1 MSDGRTPLRTG
12 HARLG
17 SVARYGMIVGVVGL
31 VLVAIGVATE
41 PRRALAAYIFGY
53 ATVFT
58 IVIGALIQVM
68 LSHVTGARW
77 FTVMRRLT
85 LDVTGAIPALALL
98 AIPFLVGVRALYPW
112 ADPAALPPDA
122 RALIARKDAW
132 LNVPFFVARSVVYL
146 AAWIAVAW
154 SLRRAAHAQ
163 DHALGDAAVRATRRL
178 RRVSSIGLVV
188 VALTLTFAAF
198 DWLMSL
204 EPTWYS
210 TIYGVYVFAG
220 GYLAALALVAVVGY
234 VGSRG
239 VAAEGGAVTSEH
251 FGALGQ
257 LLLTFVIFWAYIA
270 FAQYLIIWIGDVPHD
285 VSWYVVRSRGSW
297 GVLALIV
304 GIGQFAIPFVVL
316 LSRTLKRRPGF
327 LAALGGWLLAMHLLE
342 VYWLVLPAIDPSGVS
357 VSWVDVAALLM
368 VGGFALAVAC
378 WRARREPALPLGDPY
393 LARALH
399 YVEP

>member
-1 MSDGRTPLRTG
+1 MTDGRMALRTG

-17 SVARYGMIVGVVGL
+17 SVARYAMVAGVVGL
-31 VLVAIGVATE
+31 VLFAIGVTIE
-41 PRRALAAYIFGY
+41 PRRALAAYVFGY

-77 FTVMRRLT
+77 FTVLRRLT
-85 LDVTGAIPALALL
+85 LDVTGAVPILALL
-98 AIPFLVGVRALYPW
+98 AIPFLAGVRILYPW
-112 ADPAALPPDA
+112 ADPAALPPDV
-122 RALIARKDAW
+122 RALIARKAAW

-146 AAWIAVAW
+146 VAWIAVAW
-154 SLRRAAHAQ
+154 SLRRAARAQ
-163 DHALGDAAVRATRRL
+163 DHALGETAVRATRRL
-178 RRVSSIGLVV
+178 RRSSAIGLVV

-239 VAAEGGAVTSEH
+239 IAAEGGTVTSEH

-270 FAQYLIIWIGDVPHD
+270 FAQFLIIWIGDIPREVT
-285 VSWYVVRSRGSW
+285 WYAVRARGGW

-304 GIGQFAIPFVVL
+304 GIGQFAIPFVLL
-316 LSRTLKRRPGF
+316 LSRNLKRHPAF
-327 LAALGGWLLAMHLLE
+327 LAGLAAWLLAMHVLE
-342 VYWLVLPAIDPSGVS
+342 VYWLVLPAIDPAGVS

-368 VGGFALAVAC
+368 IGGFAMAAAC
-378 WRARREPALPLGDPY
+378 WRARRDPSLPLGDPY
-393 LARALH
+393 LARALR

>member
-1 MSDGRTPLRTG
+1 
-12 HARLG
+12 
-17 SVARYGMIVGVVGL
+17 MIAGVVGL
-31 VLVAIGVATE
+31 VLVAIGVAVE
-41 PRRALAAYIFGY
+41 PRRALAAYVFGY

-77 FTVMRRLT
+77 FTVLRRLT
-85 LDVTGAIPALALL
+85 LNVTGAIPVLALL
-98 AIPFLVGVRALYPW
+98 AIPFLAGVRVVYPW

-122 RALIARKDAW
+122 RALLLRKAAW
-132 LNVPFFVARSVVYL
+132 LNVPFFVARSVLYL
-146 AAWIAVAW
+146 GAWIAVAW
-154 SLRRAAHAQ
+154 SLRRAARAQ
-163 DHALGDAAVRATRRL
+163 DHALGDTAVRVTRRL
-178 RRVSSIGLVV
+178 RTLSSVGLVV

-234 VGSRG
+234 VASRG
-239 VAAEGGAVTSEH
+239 IAAEGGAVTSEH

-285 VSWYVVRSRGSW
+285 VSWYVVRSSDSW
-297 GVLALIV
+297 GVLGLIV
-304 GIGQFAIPFVVL
+304 GIGQFAIPFVL
-316 LSRTLKRRPGF
+316 LLPRNLKRRPRF
-327 LAALGGWLLAMHLLE
+327 LAGLGGWLLAMHLLE
-342 VYWLVLPAIDPSGVS
+342 VYWLVLPAINPAGVS
-357 VSWVDVAALLM
+357 VSWLDVAPLLM
-368 VGGFALAVAC
+368 IGGFSLAAAC
-378 WRARREPALPLGDPY
+378 WRARREPALPVGDPY
-393 LARALH
+393 LARALR

>member
-1 MSDGRTPLRTG
+1 MRDGLAPLPTG
-12 HARLG
+12 HPRLG
-17 SVARYGMIVGVVGL
+17 SVARHATIVGVVGL

-41 PRRALAAYIFGY
+41 PRRALAAYLFGY
-53 ATVFT
+53 AAVFT
-58 IVIGALIQVM
+58 IVTGALIQVM

-98 AIPFLVGVRALYPW
+98 AIPFLVGVRVLYPW
-112 ADPAALPPDA
+112 ADPTTLPPDA
-122 RALIARKDAW
+122 QVLIARKAAW

-146 AAWIAVAW
+146 VAWIVVAW

-163 DHALGDAAVRATRRL
+163 DHALGDTAVRATRRL
-178 RRVSSIGLVV
+178 RRLSSIGLVV

-220 GYLAALALVAVVGY
+220 GYLAALALIAVVGY
-234 VGSRG
+234 LGSSG

-257 LLLTFVIFWAYIA
+257 LLLTFIIFWAYIA

-285 VSWYVVRSRGSW
+285 VSWYVVRSRSSW
-297 GVLALIV
+297 GLLGLIV
-304 GIGQFAIPFVVL
+304 GIGQFAIPFALL
-316 LSRTLKRRPGF
+316 LSRSLKRRPGF

-342 VYWLVLPAIDPSGVS
+342 VYWLVLPAIDPAGVS
-357 VSWVDVAALLM
+357 VSWLDVAALLM
-368 VGGFALAVAC
+368 IGGFALAAAC
-378 WRARREPALPLGDPY
+378 WRARKEPALPLGDPY
-393 LARALH
+393 LGRALH

>member
-1 MSDGRTPLRTG
+1 MTNSSTPLRTG
-12 HARLG
+12 YVQLG
-17 SVARYGMIVGVVGL
+17 SVARYAMIAGVVGL
-31 VLVAIGVATE
+31 VLLAIGLAID
-41 PRRALAAYIFGY
+41 PRRVLAAYVFGY

-58 IVIGALIQVM
+58 IVIGALVQVM

-77 FTVMRRLT
+77 FTVLRRLT
-85 LDVTGAIPALALL
+85 LDVTGAIPMLALL
-98 AIPFLVGVRALYPW
+98 AIPFLGGVRILYPW
-112 ADPAALPPDA
+112 ADPTALPPDA
-122 RALIARKDAW
+122 RALIIRKAAW

-146 AAWIAVAW
+146 VAWIAVAW
-154 SLRRAAHAQ
+154 SLRRAARAQ
-163 DHALGDAAVRATRRL
+163 DHALGETAVRATRRL
-178 RRVSSIGLVV
+178 RRLSSVGLVV

-234 VGSRG
+234 LGSQG
-239 VAAEGGAVTSEH
+239 VAAEGGAVTGEH

-285 VSWYVVRSRGSW
+285 VSWYVVRGRGSW

-304 GIGQFAIPFVVL
+304 GIGQFAIPFVLL
-316 LSRTLKRRPGF
+316 LSRDLKRRPGF
-327 LAALGGWLLAMHLLE
+327 LATLGGWLLAMHLLE
-342 VYWLVLPAIDPSGVS
+342 VYWLVLPAIDPVGVRA
-357 VSWVDVAALLM
+357 SWVDAAALLM
-368 VGGFALAVAC
+368 IGGFALAAAC
-378 WRARREPALPLGDPY
+378 WRARRDPALPLGDPY
-393 LARALH
+393 LARALR